1 VIIAPGVVRPAEK
14 VRISCTIMNKRWN
27 NLIVKALIFTDEQ
40 EIVSG
45 YQEFIPNVPNA
56 IAMIVNIFST
66 NIFK

>member
-1 VIIAPGVVRPAEK
+1 
-14 VRISCTIMNKRWN
+14 MNKRWN